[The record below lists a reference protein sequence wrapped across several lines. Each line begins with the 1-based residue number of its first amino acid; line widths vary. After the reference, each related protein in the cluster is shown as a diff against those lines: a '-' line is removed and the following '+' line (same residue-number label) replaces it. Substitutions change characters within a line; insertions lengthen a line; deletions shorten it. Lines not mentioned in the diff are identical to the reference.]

1 MMFWDLKIWWLL
13 DIAYDRHG
21 RLTTDIEM
29 EWFDN
34 IKIFQESENVSIH
47 FTNLGKGLTI
57 MDEQSSR
64 TKVIIHGQ
72 EVLGSIL
79 HVGSRVNVINKNTC
93 DQLGIRK
100 WEACPFWLRMANT
113 SIVWPIELIWQLDIV
128 IGKHTFQILGV
139 VLHLDAPGAYPL
151 LFGRPWLWTANI
163 EQIW

>member
-1 MMFWDLKIWWLL
+1 MGGMSILVMNGLYK
-13 DIAYDRHG
+13 YG
-21 RLTTDIEM
+21 TTTRLNQTTRC
-29 EWFDN
+29 
-34 IKIFQESENVSIH
+34 H
-47 FTNLGKGLTI
+47 FMGTYFTHPMKGLAI
-57 MDEQSSR
+57 MDEQSTR

-72 EVLGSIL
+72 EVLGSI
-79 HVGSRVNVINKNTC
+79 RVNVINKNTC